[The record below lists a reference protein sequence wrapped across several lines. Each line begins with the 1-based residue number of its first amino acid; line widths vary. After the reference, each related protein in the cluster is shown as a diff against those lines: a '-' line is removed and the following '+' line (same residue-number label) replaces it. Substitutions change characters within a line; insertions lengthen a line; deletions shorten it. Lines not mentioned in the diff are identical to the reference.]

1 MERRS
6 RARELLEQA
15 LSDVELELTQCR
27 HQLCPHQLGECRSV
41 LQGYLSAL
49 ADDALPPKRER
60 SEALGRL
67 IMDSWPFDVPLGQAI
82 LRAERAWRN
91 A

>member
-15 LSDVELELTQCR
+15 LSDVELELTECH
-27 HQLCPHQLGECRSV
+27 HQLCPHQLGECRTV
-41 LQGYLSAL
+41 LRGYLTSL
-49 ADDALPPKRER
+49 DGEALPPKRER
-60 SEALGRL
+60 PESLGRL
-67 IMDSWPFDVPLGQAI
+67 ILDSWPFDVPLGQAI